1 MIIRILTEG
10 QYRLEGEALTEL
22 DRLDDFLLDAVS
34 AGNEK
39 EFTTRLKEV
48 VELVKNKGIKV
59 PDTELVESDLII
71 PAPDTSL
78 EEAKELFASY
88 PRHLLQDGDG
98 N

>member
-1 MIIRILTEG
+1 VIIRILSEG
-10 QYRLEGEALTEL
+10 QYRLGGEALVEL

-39 EFTTRLKEV
+39 EFTTRLQEV
-48 VELVKNKGIKV
+48 VELVKNRGTKV
-59 PDTELVESDLII
+59 PDSELVESDLII

-88 PRHLLQDGDG
+88 PRHLLGEG